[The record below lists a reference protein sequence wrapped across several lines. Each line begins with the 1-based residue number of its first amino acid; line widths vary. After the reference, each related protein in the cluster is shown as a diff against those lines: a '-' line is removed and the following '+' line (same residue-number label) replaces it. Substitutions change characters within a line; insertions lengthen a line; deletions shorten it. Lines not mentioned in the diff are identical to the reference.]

1 MPELRNLLIETK
13 YDAKKTEFLIEG
25 FSKGFKI
32 EYHGPKNVKMRL
44 RNLRLNGVGNKT
56 ILWNKIMKEVKLK
69 RYAGPFQQIPFETY
83 IQSLIGLVPKDNGK
97 NVRLIFHLSHPQK
110 DGTSVNANTPR
121 DKCSVS
127 YPDFSRA
134 IELFLLAGKNC
145 GISKSDFSAAFRNL
159 GIRRSDWKYLVMM
172 AESPIDGKTYFF
184 MDKSL
189 PFGASISCSH
199 FQAFSNAISHI
210 IEFKS
215 KMGNVNYLDDFLF
228 VALLWSLCNVQLDL
242 FLEICRKINF
252 PVSIEK
258 TFRASSQTIFLGFL
272 IDSVH
277 QIILVPV
284 EKIEKAQKLVESVL
298 NRKSKK
304 LTLKE
309 LQ

>member
-1 MPELRNLLIETK
+1 MILSDFFPFVPESPLYFENFDLKNIITPVNVPELRNLLIETK

-32 EYHGPKNVKMRL
+32 EYHGPENVKMRS

-69 RYAGPFQQIPFETY
+69 RYVGPFQQIPFETY
-83 IQSLIGLVPKDNGK
+83 IQSPIGLVPKDNRK

-110 DGTSVNANTPR
+110 DGMSVNANTPC

-134 IELFLLAGKNC
+134 IELCLLAGKNR
-145 GISKSDFSAAFRNL
+145 GISKSAAFRNL
-159 GIRRSDWKYLVMM
+159 GIRRSDWKYFVMM

-184 MDKSL
+184 VDKCL

-199 FQAFSNAISHI
+199 FQAFSNAFSHI

-215 KMGNVNYLDDFLF
+215 KMGTVNYLDDFLF

-252 PVSIEK
+252 PVSIENAHRP
-258 TFRASSQTIFLGFL
+258 FFWVS
-272 IDSVH
+272 
-277 QIILVPV
+277 
-284 EKIEKAQKLVESVL
+284 
-298 NRKSKK
+298 
-304 LTLKE
+304 
-309 LQ
+309 